1 MRAGLRGS
9 FLYSSAVGEERR
21 RSVICTRVRVSCV
34 FQNNFLP
41 WEARVALV
49 SAIFKTTLLFQNFQ
63 TSKQQGRRWYVL
75 AARVVARELM
85 PYAMIRPVSKTA
97 LAPLSSNVIP
107 ILRALPR
114 ICLSLHLFLVFI
126 VGSRVC
132 RESYRRSRTAT
143 WAGLWIGKSL
153 GQLSIFLNA
162 C

>member
-97 LAPLSSNVIP
+97 LSPLSSNVIP
-107 ILRALPR
+107 NLRALPR
-114 ICLSLHLFLVFI
+114 ICLSLSISFSFSSYDLGSVGNRTGGVERPHGLDCGLERVSVSFL
-126 VGSRVC
+126 S
-132 RESYRRSRTAT
+132 S
-143 WAGLWIGKSL
+143 
-153 GQLSIFLNA
+153 
-162 C
+162 